1 MKKRYLFIAA
11 VLLLTCAC
19 TEKETVISDSVPESV
34 QFKVHSLTI
43 VEEDA
48 STRVALVHE
57 GNVQRFRWEATD
69 TVGVFPNAGSQVW
82 FSMSSGVG
90 TNTATFDGGAWS
102 LRESS
107 TYYSYYPF
115 VGDMYLASDRVPV
128 CFSGQRQSGMA
139 FSNGVMY
146 MGATGTTNAQ
156 GGLVF
161 DYDHLNAV
169 LWFDLTIPAGTYTK
183 ATLSTSEP
191 VLVKEGHFDLSNPLI
206 VADRYTR
213 SLDVTLENFTVQGG
227 SSVPVYLS
235 IAPAD
240 LTTKTLKLE
249 VLGADGRRHTC
260 QWVPSVAYEASHC
273 YHLVRTLTSAAP
285 TQTNRTNVWREE
297 NNQVLTNYIPDY
309 DSNQNIPGLQWYP
322 NPTSPNGTVAVL
334 IGGEDFNSPAEKA
347 MLDEWA
353 SALTARGVQCIALD
367 YRTPRSRTREYYR
380 SAWQDAQR
388 AIRVI
393 RNAAGVLGYDAN
405 RIGVV
410 GFSAGAN
417 VALRLALR
425 PAEMAYTA
433 TDAYEQVNN
442 GAGVAC
448 NVNWA
453 ILQSTAYVTVDSDGI
468 LPPAS
473 FGTATYPQNA
483 FLYPSLYTNTIP
495 PPTCFIHGQ
504 DDPYTAR
511 AATQMYRWMRIWG
524 AHSEVH
530 LYPGVGHESV
540 GLERGIEFLK
550 QMGFLDPLAA
560 AEVATLSRYPND
572 NARAQ
577 YIRED
582 VWPSGRIP
590 DWDATQTVPYIEWH
604 FPRNRKTDA
613 IQIIYSGGSY
623 KNSATD
629 TPDVMG
635 TRRYL
640 NEKGITVV
648 TLRYRYKY
656 VNGVYDRALNPKHLA
671 AWQDLQRT
679 VRLVRSKA
687 AQYGLDPDRIG
698 IMGASA
704 GGHLTVMGATSSQR
718 KSYKRVDAIDDLSCK
733 VQWAI
738 ACCPAYLLSDG
749 MDDYA
754 NTSGGNADSAALV
767 QEFSFD
773 SDTPPMMFIHGNA
786 DPYAAMGSVKAWE
799 RLSSM
804 GIPAE
809 VHTLATR
816 PHSFQ
821 MSGYPGTGGY
831 TWLDR
836 VGDFVERWW

>member
-1 MKKRYLFIAA
+1 MRTKCLFFA
-11 VLLLTCAC
+11 VLALLWVSC
-19 TEKETVISDSVPESV
+19 TEEPLPSVNEGPLEVVFVMPS
-34 QFKVHSLTI
+34 I
-43 VEEDA
+43 PMVEGEA
-48 STRVALVHE
+48 STRTTVVPSWNSQSFNWAS
-57 GNVQRFRWEATD
+57 AD
-69 TVGVFPNAGSQVW
+69 TVGIFPDTGSQVW
-82 FSMSSGVG
+82 FAMTEGAGTSS
-90 TNTATFDGGAWS
+90 AKYDGGAWS
-102 LRESS
+102 LKSLS
-107 TYYSYYPF
+107 QYHSYYPF
-115 VGDMYLASDRVPV
+115 VGDMYLESNRIPV
-128 CFSGQRQSGMA
+128 RFTGQRQQGTGSFNGTA
-139 FSNGVMY
+139 FYFCAPGVL
-146 MGATGTTNAQ
+146 
-156 GGLVF
+156 GLDRKLDF
-161 DYDHLNAV
+161 TYTMLNTV
-169 LWFDLTIPAGTYTK
+169 LRFDLTLPAGTYTK
-183 ATLSTSEP
+183 VTLTADEP
-191 VLVKEGHFDLSNPLI
+191 IFVKEGHYDVTRPSI
-206 VADRYTR
+206 VVDRYTR
-213 SLDVTLENFTVQGG
+213 TLDVSLESFTVQGG
-227 SSVPVYLS
+227 SSVPVYLCA
-235 IAPAD
+235 APGD
-240 LTTKTLKLE
+240 FQGHVLTLD
-249 VLGADGRRHTC
+249 VQSSDGTHFTSQVNPGRSYDAGTI
-260 QWVPSVAYEASHC
+260 
-273 YHLVRTLTSAAP
+273 YHITRTLTSTP

-297 NNQVLTNYIPDY
+297 GGQVLTNYIPDY
-309 DSNQNIPGLQWYP
+309 DANQNIPGLQWYP
-322 NPTSPNGTVAVL
+322 NPTSPNGTVAIL

-393 RNAAGVLGYDAN
+393 RNAAGVFGYDAN
-405 RIGVV
+405 KIGVV

-425 PAEMAYTA
+425 PADMAYTA

-473 FGTATYPQNA
+473 FGTATYPQSA
-483 FLYPSLYTNTIP
+483 FLYPALYSNTIP

-560 AEVATLSRYPND
+560 AEVNTLDRYPND
-572 NARAQ
+572 NDRGQ

-590 DWDATQTVPYIEWH
+590 DWDATQVVPYIKWH
-604 FPRNRKTDA
+604 FPANRKTDA

-623 KNSATD
+623 KNSAVD

-718 KSYKRVDAIDDLSCK
+718 KSYKRVDALDYLSCK